1 MGVLVLHIFAFGFLS
16 MIRSVLMND
25 FFSHHFSS
33 AQNIANF
40 YKVTEGWGVQKEGGR
55 IHTFDYSVSQNQGRT
70 ERIFGEALNGAAQRV
85 VTALKAQ
92 SNSVG
97 TDAATAAAVAVESAR
112 KNLVT
117 LIVAA
122 WRDVVAGQPKDFK
135 SYVYLSEKALL
146 AVNDDVKKFLQDFN
160 MHDDGGVC
168 LGLVTELAA
177 SSSAIIIK
185 KKAIKKRKDLSSL
198 DENTI
203 MYMNELY
210 ISHLY
215 RKLVPKVELEAKME
229 EAGINSGTT
238 VSLTAQAP
246 NLEKLRSMDLADVLK
261 ALENASKAD
270 KNKVIDMFAGVTG
283 GGESVPIAR
292 KNMVEAGIPIKVAY
306 EMEKEAKEVRKRAND
321 HIQKH
326 CHYRT

>member
-1 MGVLVLHIFAFGFLS
+1 MISSHIIFLL
-16 MIRSVLMND
+16 RK
-25 FFSHHFSS
+25 
-33 AQNIANF
+33 NIANF
-40 YKVTEGWGVQKEGGR
+40 YKVTKGWGVQKEGGR
-55 IHTFDYSVSQNQGRT
+55 IHTFDYSVSPTQGRT
-70 ERIFGEALNGAAQRV
+70 MRIFKDALDGAAQRV

-112 KNLVT
+112 KKLVT

-122 WRDVVAGQPKDFK
+122 WRDVVSGQPNDFA

-238 VSLTAQAP
+238 GTEWKDSLTTAQAP

-261 ALENASKAD
+261 AIAKASKAD

-306 EMEKEAKEVRKRAND
+306 ELEKEAKEVRKRAND

>member
-1 MGVLVLHIFAFGFLS
+1 MTISSHIIFLL
-16 MIRSVLMND
+16 RK
-25 FFSHHFSS
+25 
-33 AQNIANF
+33 NIANF
-40 YKVTEGWGVQKEGGR
+40 YKVTKGWGVQKEGGR
-55 IHTFDYSVSQNQGRT
+55 IHTFDYSVSPTQGRT
-70 ERIFGEALNGAAQRV
+70 MRIFKDALDGAAQRV

-92 SNSVG
+92 VNSVG
-97 TDAATAAAVAVESAR
+97 TEMVEVQDAAAVAVESAR

-122 WRDVVAGQPKDFK
+122 WRDVVSGQPNDFA

-146 AVNDDVKKFLQDFN
+146 AVNDDVKKFLKEDFN

-229 EAGINSGTT
+229 EVGIKSETT
-238 VSLTAQAP
+238 VILTAQAP